1 METTTTTTFKANQ
14 RVDFFKK
21 SESNRLSTKEGSL
34 PETGPRP
41 TAEAVD
47 ADFNTTEYSAVLD
60 RDMDLTELIAL
71 AATVAGR
78 GSHRAGTFEI
88 QTSEGIV
95 SHATGK
101 NLVKA
106 ATKNIVFKTWDEL
119 EAEEAA

>member
-21 SESNRLSTKEGSL
+21 SESNRLATFVDYA
-34 PETGPRP
+34 ETGPRP

-106 ATKNIVFKTWDEL
+106 AAKNIVFKTWDEL